1 MALDNATVLENLK
14 QQKAEIEQQIDG
26 GREMYLKIVGAIEVL
41 EQIVNSKQQEVV
53 EGNAEDRSRSRM
65 SFFQSEIV
73 QTEMKEI
80 SDLQEEIYKNVF
92 SFPSMSNKDKLEHVE
107 MLETLLKKQQVL
119 YTRLSLS
126 DDPEPS

>member
-1 MALDNATVLENLK
+1 
-14 QQKAEIEQQIDG
+14 
-26 GREMYLKIVGAIEVL
+26 
-41 EQIVNSKQQEVV
+41 
-53 EGNAEDRSRSRM
+53 M